1 MNNRVEDIEALE
13 LQDITAEELHAIAG
27 GPQVTN
33 DGISIISP
41 EEVAAVAG
49 GPEVLNDGPPT

>member
-1 MNNRVEDIEALE
+1 MSKKTQDIEAQRLRE
-13 LQDITAEELHAIAG
+13 MTAEETHAIAG
-27 GPQVTN
+27 GPQVIN
-33 DGISIISP
+33 DTTVLTD